1 MTRPGPY
8 AGLSLE
14 GRVALVTGSARG
26 IGAALAVGLAQA
38 GADVAVSD
46 LPAMLEDAATTQN
59 RVEELGRRS
68 VTYPLDVLDLGNIRT
83 AVDQVV
89 KDFGRL
95 DVLVNNAGVRRRKP
109 ALEVTEDDWDTVIDT
124 NLKGVFFCA
133 QAAAE
138 ASDDRSGRGPHNQHC
153 ISAGCRR

>member
-1 MTRPGPY
+1 MTRPGAY

-59 RVEELGRRS
+59 RVEDLGRRS

-95 DVLVNNAGVRRRKP
+95 GRAGEQRRNP
-109 ALEVTEDDWDTVIDT
+109 ET
-124 NLKGVFFCA
+124 
-133 QAAAE
+133 QAGI
-138 ASDDRSGRGPHNQHC
+138 RSNGR
-153 ISAGCRR
+153 

>member
-1 MTRPGPY
+1 MTRPGAY

-59 RVEELGRRS
+59 RVEDLGRRS

-89 KDFGRL
+89 KDFGRPGR
-95 DVLVNNAGVRRRKP
+95 AGEQRRNP
-109 ALEVTEDDWDTVIDT
+109 ET
-124 NLKGVFFCA
+124 
-133 QAAAE
+133 QAGI
-138 ASDDRSGRGPHNQHC
+138 RSNGRWIGTP
-153 ISAGCRR
+153 SSTPT